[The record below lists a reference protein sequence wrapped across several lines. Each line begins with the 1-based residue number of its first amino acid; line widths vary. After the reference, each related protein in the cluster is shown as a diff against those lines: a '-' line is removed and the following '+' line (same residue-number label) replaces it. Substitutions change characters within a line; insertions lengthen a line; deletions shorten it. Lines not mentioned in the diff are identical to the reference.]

1 MASTDRASLRDALEF
16 GYDILPIGL
25 PYGKLHP
32 VRDALSVELKIH
44 TSVFEIV
51 LIYNKLT
58 IIPNKYI
65 YTWQ

>member
-32 VRDALSVELKIH
+32 EDALSENTNPHYHPHPVRDALSAKNE
-44 TSVFEIV
+44 S
-51 LIYNKLT
+51 
-58 IIPNKYI
+58 P
-65 YTWQ
+65 